1 MSGHEKVKKLLTK
14 SDRHDK
20 ISKLPQASNE
30 RTKKKNKKVVDN
42 DLKT

>member
-20 ISKLPQASNE
+20 ISKLPQASN
-30 RTKKKNKKVVDN
+30 KKENEKVVDN
-42 DLKT
+42 DLKV